1 MDCGE
6 LLAAHSTSQLSW
18 NDSLQVN
25 DILGATQGGDTWEE
39 VAAGA
44 SQSLPGVAAG
54 AVYLWLRLLSLFLA
68 ASHS

>member
-25 DILGATQGGDTWEE
+25 DILGATQGGDTWE
-39 VAAGA
+39 VAARA
-44 SQSLPGVAAG
+44 SQGLQ
-54 AVYLWLRLLSLFLA
+54 LELFTCG
-68 ASHS
+68 

>member
-6 LLAAHSTSQLSW
+6 LLAAHSLSQLSW

-25 DILGATQGGDTWEE
+25 DIHGATQGGDTWE

-44 SQSLPGVAAG
+44 RQPCRELQ
-54 AVYLWLRLLSLFLA
+54 LELFTCG
-68 ASHS
+68 